1 MFNFSPCHL
10 FFWETIVV
18 TDQAGV
24 FSSSL
29 THSLEKESRHGLET
43 WCAVSTICLL
53 ETFSA
58 SPSLKKAKVDEW
70 TQCSHCWSVALCLNV
85 RLVAGNKSALE
96 DISKATLQE
105 SCYHHHPQSR
115 LTSIFQVLKW
125 QAATKNMDRLHGY
138 ASVLF
143 FSQNLLPPTPKIN
156 IMYFLFLPSHF
167 FFFIEFK
174 MVPMLMSDSI

>member
-1 MFNFSPCHL
+1 M
-10 FFWETIVV
+10 
-18 TDQAGV
+18 
-24 FSSSL
+24 
-29 THSLEKESRHGLET
+29 
-43 WCAVSTICLL
+43 STICLL

-58 SPSLKKAKVDEW
+58 SPSLKKAKADEW
-70 TQCSHCWSVALCLNV
+70 TQCSHCSSVALCLNV

-156 IMYFLFLPSHF
+156 IMYFFVLPSSLALFLPYCLLPYYSN
-167 FFFIEFK
+167 I
-174 MVPMLMSDSI
+174 L